1 MYFRTKTLILVCNT
15 PDPSYSVSQSS
26 SNLICL
32 RIIRIWYIRQIRIG
46 LLLYILFF
54 KQITYLLKL
63 LHTLPYIYQF
73 EENIAIR
80 YKNLAKIINPCNLV
94 LSKENHNDNL
104 GSCYAYYSIKVI
116 AYIVFLTLMLC

>member
-1 MYFRTKTLILVCNT
+1 MILVCNT

-32 RIIRIWYIRQIRIG
+32 KIIRIWYIRQIRIG
-46 LLLYILFF
+46 LLLYILFV
-54 KQITYLLKL
+54 KQIIYLLKP
-63 LHTLPYIYQF
+63 LHTLQYIFQF
-73 EENIAIR
+73 EENITIR

-116 AYIVFLTLMLC
+116 AYIVFLTLMLCKYKFTLW